1 MDIGLFHLI
10 PNEIMKHIVY
20 YLSYNSSHDFF
31 TCSRS
36 LSQHYDKIRRELYG
50 QNELI
55 LYPWQSNCLDQLIT
69 MYNELKKYS
78 YCVEDGRKVFI
89 LSFISRIKLINPKE
103 RIIII
108 TKNIE
113 GWFDDGLKCGVDL
126 QFIDEP
132 PIDGYPVIKNNTNKK
147 ASSFENISNFNSMI
161 SYASEQV
168 LPRALLDNA
177 DVQNKMFTM
186 LGNIIQ
192 GNIPTNPSLDTKDDN
207 VRNEI
212 EELEEYPVLIMSD
225 TDYTN
230 YNEYKLDDNNTFSF
244 LFKGNIRHHLIVYDI
259 DVKFNELFAGIARK
273 SISFTNSYLS
283 SDKIIAKSNSKS
295 KIIDEYI
302 ITDDFISSTL
312 DLINLYNLNL
322 NEYIVLTY
330 KDCVKEYATYTKN
343 KNNTNNNKHHITIPN
358 AETISTYNWE
368 KAMNHPL
375 IEELLSL
382 NIVNSTSK
390 EPISDKCK
398 LIINIDV
405 KSDHFY
411 LKEIYFSRNRNIKII
426 HLCMNYVDLVEKR
439 LEDSYSYESLVYVLP
454 LINLDIQIIHRDDLH
469 FIMGYI
475 DYDMWKNR
483 VSNLEE
489 PINRLTYAQAEMIER
504 SKINMGAHLVKNNK
518 RYYSIF

>member
-1 MDIGLFHLI
+1 
-10 PNEIMKHIVY
+10 
-20 YLSYNSSHDFF
+20 
-31 TCSRS
+31 
-36 LSQHYDKIRRELYG
+36 
-50 QNELI
+50 
-55 LYPWQSNCLDQLIT
+55 
-69 MYNELKKYS
+69 
-78 YCVEDGRKVFI
+78 
-89 LSFISRIKLINPKE
+89 
-103 RIIII
+103 
-108 TKNIE
+108 
-113 GWFDDGLKCGVDL
+113 
-126 QFIDEP
+126 
-132 PIDGYPVIKNNTNKK
+132 IKNNTNKK

-186 LGNIIQ
+186 IGNIIK

-330 KDCVKEYATYTKN
+330 K
-343 KNNTNNNKHHITIPN
+343 
-358 AETISTYNWE
+358 
-368 KAMNHPL
+368 
-375 IEELLSL
+375 
-382 NIVNSTSK
+382 
-390 EPISDKCK
+390 
-398 LIINIDV
+398 
-405 KSDHFY
+405 
-411 LKEIYFSRNRNIKII
+411 
-426 HLCMNYVDLVEKR
+426 
-439 LEDSYSYESLVYVLP
+439 
-454 LINLDIQIIHRDDLH
+454 
-469 FIMGYI
+469 
-475 DYDMWKNR
+475 
-483 VSNLEE
+483 
-489 PINRLTYAQAEMIER
+489 
-504 SKINMGAHLVKNNK
+504 
-518 RYYSIF
+518 